1 MNRVERIEQLL
12 RGALSPTH
20 LEVEDDSGR
29 HRGHAGAA
37 GGAGHFN
44 VLIVAASFEGQNRL
58 ARHRAVH
65 AALESLMPAEIHA
78 LSTRALTPEEWARI
92 RT

>member
-12 RGALSPTH
+12 AGALSPIH
-20 LEVEDDSGR
+20 LEIEDDSGR
-29 HRGHAGAA
+29 HKGHAGAA

-44 VLIVAASFEGQNRL
+44 VLIVATSFEGLTRI

-65 AALESLMPAEIHA
+65 AALEALMPAEIHA
-78 LSTRALTPEEWARI
+78 LSTRALTPAEWEQAR
-92 RT
+92 R